1 MGVRLMK
8 AKEMKEKRERKRREE
23 EEEETRKRKRR
34 EEEEQAVRAREEKER
49 RLQAELEAKEAAEAA
64 AIVEMLSNPKLLR
77 EHVRGYIERGMRV
90 EEWYL
95 DIGEYGP
102 KEIYV

>member
-1 MGVRLMK
+1 M
-8 AKEMKEKRERKRREE
+8 
-23 EEEETRKRKRR
+23 
-34 EEEEQAVRAREEKER
+34 
-49 RLQAELEAKEAAEAA
+49 QAELEAKEAAEAA

-102 KEIYV
+102 KEIYVCPEKVDRRVVAAGKGTTKSEN